1 MRGGLHAL
9 LRLYYVQAAWNY
21 ERMLGIGMG
30 HAAGPLLEDLRTV
43 DPARHAEAVA
53 RSSDYFNANPNLA
66 GLALG
71 ALARAELDHV
81 PGAAVSRLRTA
92 LSGPLGA
99 LGDRLFWAGV
109 VPALSALALAAV
121 ALGAGWWAAV
131 GLVVVYGV
139 IRALTARWALVTGWA
154 EGLQV
159 GAAIGKSWLPRAA
172 ERVGMVAGFCVG
184 LAIPLVAT
192 WMLRGAGREPML
204 MAPAVALA
212 GLTLSRLVGPHHTA
226 LRFGVGVLVLGLLAG
241 VLGA

>member
-1 MRGGLHAL
+1 MRGGLSAL

-30 HAAGPLLEDLRTV
+30 FAAGPLLEELRV
-43 DPARHAEAVA
+43 ADPSRHAEAVA
-53 RSSDYFNANPNLA
+53 RSTDFFNANPNLA

-71 ALARAELDHV
+71 ALARAEHDRV
-81 PGAAVSRLRTA
+81 PGSAVARLRTA

-109 VPALSALALAAV
+109 VPALSGLALAGVALGMGWRAALALV
-121 ALGAGWWAAV
+121 L
-131 GLVVVYGV
+131 VYGV
-139 IRALTARWALVTGWA
+139 IRGLTARWALATGWA
-154 EGLQV
+154 EGMQV
-159 GAAIGKSWLPRAA
+159 GAAIGKSWLPRSA
-172 ERVGMVAGFCVG
+172 ERAGVVAGFSVG

-192 WMLRGAGREPML
+192 WLLRDAGREPTL

-212 GLTLSRLVGPHHTA
+212 GLTLARLGGPHHTA

-241 VLGA
+241 VLGS